1 MTIQFGCQCGQAM
14 TVRDEFAGKQLRCPQ
29 CEAVLSVPVVA
40 APSGDPTSTT
50 PAIEG
55 LPPVQPPDAM
65 GSTPTPTQ
73 PAAPSV
79 DVSNLPPVQAWS
91 YSGATEFTLVALT
104 ADAIWVG
111 DKNEV
116 DLPKL
121 TSYLNGG
128 GDPRPVFVERG
139 LMIPLQTLNHA
150 EANKHG
156 NAVDIQYKIGE
167 QVGEQLDGRA
177 AISHLDF
184 ANQGDRNVFF
194 TSLQAR
200 LGGAFQLETEQ
211 VSSWHA
217 ARAPLLW
224 AAFAVLITILFYLG
238 TRDLVTGES
247 EADLRGRKQ
256 FLKLIVYWVANA
268 IGPNGVLI
276 VGALVVT
283 ACVVWFVMRA
293 QQPPLLVRL
302 KRAN

>member
-14 TVRDEFAGKQLRCPQ
+14 TVRDEFAGKQLRCPKCQ
-29 CEAVLSVPVVA
+29 AVLSVPVVA
-40 APSGDPTSTT
+40 APSSNPTSTA

-65 GSTPTPTQ
+65 GSTPTPT
-73 PAAPSV
+73 PSATPSI

-91 YSGATEFTLVALT
+91 FPRATDFTLVALT

-128 GDPRPVFVERG
+128 GDPRPIFAERG

-156 NAVDIQYKIGE
+156 NAVDIQY
-167 QVGEQLDGRA
+167 QPSDQA
-177 AISHLDF
+177 ATSHLDF
-184 ANQGDRNVFF
+184 ANQADRNVFF

-217 ARAPLLW
+217 ARAPLLC
-224 AAFAVLITILFYLG
+224 AAFAVFITILFYLG
-238 TRDLVTGES
+238 TKDLVTGES

-293 QQPPLLVRL
+293 QQPPVLVRL
-302 KRAN
+302 KRAA